1 MRRHTFL
8 TAAQAFVELVGRV
21 PNDAWDRPALS
32 DWDLRALVGHTS
44 RALVTVVEYLAQPS
58 DREELAS
65 PEAYLAQLHGT
76 DPAIHRQVQERGVT
90 AGRRLGTHPAA
101 GVAQLLQEATMALM
115 TVAAD
120 QDPLITTAF
129 GGMRLNAYVPTRT
142 FELVVHGLDVARA
155 AQLDWRVP
163 DEAMRSAVVL
173 AARAATSNGQGARV
187 LSALTGRSALPTGFS
202 IV

>member
-8 TAAQAFVELVGRV
+8 TAAQAFTELVAQV
-21 PNDAWDRPALS
+21 PNDAWDRPALG
-32 DWDLRALVGHTS
+32 DWDLRALAGHAS
-44 RALVTVVEYLAQPS
+44 RALVTVVDCLAQPS

-65 PEAYLAQLHGT
+65 PEAYLAHLHAT
-76 DPAIHRQVQERGVT
+76 DPAIHRQVQERGVA
-90 AGRRLGTHPAA
+90 AGRRLGPRPAV
-101 GVAQLLQEATMALM
+101 GVAQLVEEAARALM

-129 GGMRLNAYVPTRT
+129 GGMRLTAYMPTRT

-163 DEAMRSAVVL
+163 DEAMRWAVVL
-173 AARAATSNGQGARV
+173 AARAATLNGQGAQV
-187 LSALTGRSALPTGFS
+187 LSALTGRGVLPAGFS
-202 IV
+202 VL